1 MRSRAFS
8 SGSTMATP
16 HVAFIGLGIMGQ
28 PMAGHLLRAG
38 YPMTVFNRTMQKAE
52 PLRAQGARVAASVAD
67 AARQA
72 DVVITM
78 LPDTPD
84 VMAVLDG
91 PEGVIANA
99 RSGAVLLDM
108 SSISPVATKQL
119 GAQAAERGLGYVD
132 APVSGGQK
140 GAQEATLSI
149 MVGGSDQDVAR
160 VRPILEVLGKT
171 IVRLGPVGNGQVAK
185 ACNQIVVGVTIQALA
200 EAFVLARKAGLEPT
214 DLARV
219 LGGGLARCGV
229 LETRG
234 PKILANDYAPGFRV
248 RLHHKDLTVALE
260 TAAAYGVP
268 VVATAIVREQM
279 RALVASGQG
288 DLDHTALVK
297 VIERWAGVVV
307 GSSA

>member
-1 MRSRAFS
+1 
-8 SGSTMATP
+8 MATP

-38 YPMTVFNRTMQKAE
+38 YPLTVFNRTAQKAE
-52 PLRAQGARVAASVAD
+52 PLRERGARVGSSVAD

-72 DVVITM
+72 EVVITM

-84 VMAVLDG
+84 VVAVMDG
-91 PEGVIANA
+91 PEGVIASA
-99 RSGAVLLDM
+99 KRGAVLLDM

-119 GAQAAERGLGYVD
+119 AQRAVERGLGYVD

-149 MVGGSDQDVAR
+149 MVGGSDQHVAK
-160 VRPILEVLGKT
+160 VRPILEAVGKT
-171 IVRLGPVGNGQVAK
+171 IVHLGPVGNGQVAK

-200 EAFVLARKAGLEPT
+200 EAFVLARKAGLDPAA
-214 DLARV
+214 LARV

-234 PKILANDYAPGFRV
+234 PKILANDYAPGFRI

-268 VVATAIVREQM
+268 IVATAIVREQM
-279 RALVASGQG
+279 RALIASGQG